1 VTAEEAADS
10 PVPAA
15 VTVSDNRE
23 NQLHLRVRIDSI
35 EARFFGV
42 WFFPEQKSIAAY
54 RAWEEYRVTCT
65 GG

>member
-1 VTAEEAADS
+1 MTAAAEADS

-23 NQLHLRVRIDSI
+23 NRMHLHVRIDSI

-42 WFFPEQKSIAAY
+42 WFFPEQKAIAAS
-54 RAWEEYRVTCT
+54 RAGEEDRVTCT
-65 GG
+65 RA